1 MEISGKIIQI
11 LPGTEGQSA
20 KGGWKRQDFIV
31 ETTEQ
36 FPKKVCISNW
46 NDKVDLNQLGVGSDV
61 KASINIE
68 SREFN
73 NKWYTDVRVW
83 KMEPIG
89 KGGSSKPTDFNSSEG
104 FPPPPDELDVD
115 DMPF

>member
-11 LPGTEGQSA
+11 LPATEGQSA
-20 KGGWKRQDFIV
+20 KGGWKRQDFII

-46 NDKVDLNQLGVGSDV
+46 NDKVDLNQQGVGKNI
-61 KASINIE
+61 KASINVE
-68 SREFN
+68 SREYN

-83 KMEPIG
+83 KMEEVG
-89 KGGSSKPTDFNSSEG
+89 TGNTAKSDDFNQPEG
-104 FPPPPDELDVD
+104 YPPPPDEVDVN